1 LIQHQD
7 FSLLPCLNFLTY
19 VKFFIRNLSGA
30 HEFIFFIHTDF
41 YKSCFNGSL
50 VFTIT
55 SDDVRATELDVL

>member
-1 LIQHQD
+1 
-7 FSLLPCLNFLTY
+7 
-19 VKFFIRNLSGA
+19 LSGA